1 MVHII
6 TGEKRY
12 KCEVCA
18 KAFTESST
26 LRKHMLV
33 HNPNP
38 PQFQCNECSRTFSRK
53 INLNEHMKTH
63 YRNKGEPLEGDDLH
77 ECMVCLKVI
86 RNASNFKK
94 HMKIHTGNVLAHF
107 LSICDRE
114 IHLPTNLQVKKCI
127 HAHYATLDS
136 INPTAYVLTCQIT
149 PARRISNAR
158 FVRNCSVCRTTWRNI
173 WEFIAAR
180 KGMWNGPT
188 ARHNTRLRSFES

>member
-1 MVHII
+1 MRRKSLNSQRYPKTFRQVKSAINSI
-6 TGEKRY
+6 QFWLSIPGEKRY
-12 KCEVCA
+12 KCDVCS

-38 PQFQCNECSRTFSRK
+38 PQFQCNDCGRTFSRK

-94 HMKIHTGNVLAHF
+94 HMKIHTGMYWTPLLVV
-107 LSICDRE
+107 DRQKCSFIE
-114 IHLPTNLQVKKCI
+114 KLQVKKCI
-127 HAHYATLDS
+127 HALYAMLGS
-136 INPTAYVLTCQIT
+136 INPTVYVHICQII
-149 PARRISNAR
+149 PARRIFNVQ
-158 FVRNCSVCRTTWRNI
+158 FVRNCSVCRIT
-173 WEFIAAR
+173 
-180 KGMWNGPT
+180 
-188 ARHNTRLRSFES
+188 